1 MDLLLLSILPGFL
14 ICLFIYLRDKYN
26 REPVHLLVMSF
37 MLGMIIAVPCIF
49 IETAASRFLGTTL
62 MDAQIPSYVN
72 IIFQSFLVIGLAEEG
87 VKFFVLK
94 NVCFRL
100 KSFDEPFDGIV
111 YAVMVSMGF
120 ATIENTG
127 YVFMHGFN
135 TGLMRMF
142 LSVPAHAAFAVI
154 MGYYAGLAKF
164 SLQKRRVYLL
174 QGFLLAVFFHGIYD
188 SFLFLAENRTVTRYI
203 SGALLVSGAL
213 LSYYVAVR
221 LSLKAIRQQE
231 KLSKLIHDRSKLTSL
246 DSESHAA

>member
-1 MDLLLLSILPGFL
+1 MDLLLLSILPGFI
-14 ICLFIYLRDKYN
+14 ICLVIYLRDKYN
-26 REPVHLLVMSF
+26 REPIHLLVLSF

-49 IETAASRFLGTTL
+49 IETAASRFLSET
-62 MDAQIPSYVN
+62 MMEAQVPSYLNV
-72 IIFQSFLVIGLAEEG
+72 IFQSFFVIALTEEG
-87 VKFFVLK
+87 VKFVILR

-100 KSFDEPFDGIV
+100 RSFDEPFDGIV

-127 YVFMHGFN
+127 YVFLHGFN

-164 SLQKRRVYLL
+164 SLAKRKFFLL
-174 QGFLLAVFFHGIYD
+174 KGFLLAVFFHGLYD
-188 SFLFLAENRTVTRYI
+188 TFLFLAENKTVTQYI
-203 SGALLVSGAL
+203 SGALLISGAL
-213 LSYYVAVR
+213 MSYYVAIR

-231 KLSKLIHDRSKLTSL
+231 KLSRLIHDRSKLTTI
-246 DSESHAA
+246 DTESHAG

>member
-26 REPVHLLVMSF
+26 REPIHLLVLSF

-49 IETAASRFLGTTL
+49 IETAASRFLAKTFL
-62 MDAQIPSYVN
+62 EAQIPSYIN
-72 IIFQSFLVIGLAEEG
+72 IIFQSFLVIGLTEEG
-87 VKFFVLK
+87 VKFFILK

-120 ATIENTG
+120 ATIENAG

-154 MGYYAGLAKF
+154 MGYYVGLAKF
-164 SLQKRRVYLL
+164 SLAKRRWYLIK
-174 QGFLLAVFFHGIYD
+174 GFLLAVFFHGIYD
-188 SFLFLAENRTVTRYI
+188 SFLFLAENKTVTQYI
-203 SGALLVSGAL
+203 SGALLISGAL
-213 LSYYVAVR
+213 MSYYVAIR

-231 KLSKLIHDRSKLTSL
+231 KLSRLIHDRSKLTSV
-246 DSESHAA
+246 DSESNAA